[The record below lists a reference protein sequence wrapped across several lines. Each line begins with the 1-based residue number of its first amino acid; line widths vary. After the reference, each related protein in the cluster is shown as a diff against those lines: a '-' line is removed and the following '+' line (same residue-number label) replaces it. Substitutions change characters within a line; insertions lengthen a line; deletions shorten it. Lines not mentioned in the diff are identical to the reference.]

1 MNDKKKFENRDLKN
15 PKEGQLVLID
25 GHAILHRAYHAL
37 PPLTTR
43 SGELVNAVYGFCTI
57 LLKVI
62 DDLKPKYLAVA
73 FDTPKPTF
81 RQDIFI
87 GYQAQRPKMEEEL
100 AGQIEKIQK
109 VLGVFKIPIFA
120 VEGYEADDV
129 IATIAKRA
137 AEKQEVIIVSGDK
150 DLFQLVDK
158 RIKIYMPI
166 RGLSE
171 AQLFGEKEV
180 EEKMGV
186 KPNQIVDYKALV
198 GDASD
203 NYPGVPGIGPKTAVD
218 LLEKFETL
226 ENIYRSV
233 DKIKNQALKEKLI
246 KGRENAELSK
256 KLATIINNVPVSFDW
271 KKSRLGD
278 LGSEEA
284 LAILRQFGFKSL
296 IGRITGEKPKKNKKE
311 EETRQ
316 EKLF

>member
-1 MNDKKKFENRDLKN
+1 MKR
-15 PKEGQLVLID
+15 LVLID

-100 AGQIEKIQK
+100 AGQIEKVHQ
-109 VLGVFKIPIFA
+109 VLQAFGIPVFEVPGF
-120 VEGYEADDV
+120 EADDV
-129 IATIAKRA
+129 IGTLARKAGRKF
-137 AEKQEVIIVSGDK
+137 EIIVVSGDR

-158 RIKIYMPI
+158 RTKLYMPV

-186 KPNQIVDYKALV
+186 KPGQIVDYKGLV
-198 GDASD
+198 GDPSD
-203 NYPGVPGIGPKTAVD
+203 NYPGVPGVGPKTAAG
-218 LLEKFETL
+218 LLKKFGSLEGIYKSVKKIENKTL
-226 ENIYRSV
+226 K
-233 DKIKNQALKEKLI
+233 DKLE
-246 KGRENAELSK
+246 KGRESAKLSQ
-256 KLATIINNVPVSFDW
+256 KLATVVTNVPVKFDI
-271 KKSRLGD
+271 KECRLKDLGRKQVIEALSRLGFRS
-278 LGSEEA
+278 LVTRISGG
-284 LAILRQFGFKSL
+284 LRD
-296 IGRITGEKPKKNKKE
+296 RNRVKKE
-311 EETRQ
+311 GKIRQ
-316 EKLF
+316 ERLF